1 MKVLL
6 INPKNTHVIKSNFPA
21 EIDKETGP
29 FAPLGLLYIAAF
41 LKKSS
46 RHAVDVLDM
55 EMEDIDFFHLENIIK
70 EDKPDI
76 VGIYTTTFTLID
88 VYLTAQIIK
97 EADNTIHITLGGPHI
112 NIYPDES
119 ISNKN
124 IDSIILG
131 EGEVAFSRL
140 VDALEKKIGL
150 GHINGLVYKDKR
162 GVIKTSAPRPIYDL
176 DALPY
181 PDRTMISYESY
192 GNILSH
198 DLPSA
203 TMISGRGCPHSC
215 IFCYHS
221 SLGKDVRLRSVD
233 NIISEIENCLNLGIK
248 DIFFYDDT
256 FVLNKQR
263 TIDICNAIIDRGFK
277 MPWGIRTRIDS
288 VNKDILTKLKQA
300 GCQRIHFGVEAG
312 TSKILSVLNRRMS
325 IAQIKEGFRLTRETG
340 IKTLAYFMI
349 GSPTEQLEDIQET
362 IDFAIMLKPDYAHF
376 SITMPLPGTDLY
388 KMGLETRLF
397 KNDFWKE
404 FAISPSNI
412 FSPQF
417 WDKELSQEKMNQLLK
432 YANRRFYFRPYYIF
446 KTLLRTTSLRDLRK
460 KMKMGLGLIKFI
472 SNC

>member
-1 MKVLL
+1 
-6 INPKNTHVIKSNFPA
+6 
-21 EIDKETGP
+21 
-29 FAPLGLLYIAAF
+29 
-41 LKKSS
+41 
-46 RHAVDVLDM
+46 
-55 EMEDIDFFHLENIIK
+55 
-70 EDKPDI
+70 
-76 VGIYTTTFTLID
+76 
-88 VYLTAQIIK
+88 
-97 EADNTIHITLGGPHI
+97 
-112 NIYPDES
+112 
-119 ISNKN
+119 
-124 IDSIILG
+124 
-131 EGEVAFSRL
+131 
-140 VDALEKKIGL
+140 
-150 GHINGLVYKDKR
+150 
-162 GVIKTSAPRPIYDL
+162 
-176 DALPY
+176 
-181 PDRTMISYESY
+181 
-192 GNILSH
+192 
-198 DLPSA
+198 
-203 TMISGRGCPHSC
+203 
-215 IFCYHS
+215 
-221 SLGKDVRLRSVD
+221 LGKDVRLRSVD